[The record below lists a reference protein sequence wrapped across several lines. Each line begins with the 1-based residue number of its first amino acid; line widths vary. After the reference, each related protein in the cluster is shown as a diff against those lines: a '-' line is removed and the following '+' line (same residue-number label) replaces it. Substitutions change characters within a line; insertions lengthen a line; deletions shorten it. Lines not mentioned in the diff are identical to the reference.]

1 MALKEN
7 DLIKVR
13 NLTDHA
19 VVYMSYDGRR
29 RAFAGQQTMKISVEE
44 LRQLAYS
51 RGGLVLLRNH
61 LSIDNKEL
69 AEEFGIQSD
78 TYDNEY
84 QWTKEDVDRVLL
96 SGDMDELLDALDF
109 APNGIIDLIISRAVN
124 LRISDIAKRKAISE
138 ATGRNIN
145 SMIELVEDSEQ
156 EVEAP
161 AEKPKTRRRA
171 PKTEEKQTR
180 RRSAKTEAEPQPE
193 EPVESAE

>member
-69 AEEFGIQSD
+69 AEEFGIQPD

-109 APNGIIDLIISRAVN
+109 APNGIVNLIIDRAVK

-171 PKTEEKQTR
+171 TKTEEKPTR
-180 RRSAKTEAEPQPE
+180 RRSTKAETEPQPE

>member
-13 NLTDHA
+13 NLTDHT

-29 RAFAGQQTMKISVEE
+29 RAFAGQQTMKLPVEE

-109 APNGIIDLIISRAVN
+109 APNGIIDLIINRAVN
-124 LRISDIAKRKAISE
+124 LRIPDIAKRKAISE